1 MEKVL
6 WNGRV
11 RFEIHDIELADTGFN
26 VSIIEFL
33 DQTQVKLAQLHV
45 DGRVVSVKVNLQKDK
60 VLEFVV
66 SGVRSIN
73 GFRVTVAKAY
83 DTLNQLVDPK
93 RKQPLNYLLRNT
105 SA

>member
-11 RFEIHDIELADTGFN
+11 RFEIHDIKLADTGFN

-73 GFRVTVAKAY
+73 GFRVTAAKAY
-83 DTLNQLVDPK
+83 YTLNQLVDPQ